1 MVAWRTRRLQ
11 PPCRL
16 ARLARDELVIF
27 GGSFMNGNERIYW
40 FAADDAWSTIYEQ
53 QAKTEAEARQ
63 RLRDHRVRGDLLCL
77 GRKGGF
83 E

>member
-1 MVAWRTRRLQ
+1 
-11 PPCRL
+11 
-16 ARLARDELVIF
+16 
-27 GGSFMNGNERIYW
+27 MNGNERIYW